1 MGKNLF
7 HSLSAKFTQLFL
19 DGQADQTSLQP
30 ETKED
35 TYQFISAGGFHTAAI
50 TKDGS
55 LYTWGNNEYG
65 QLGDGSQ
72 IDKNLPVRM
81 LKNVAAV
88 SAGGFHTAAITKDG
102 SLYTWGCNE
111 FGQLGDGTNV
121 NRLSPVRIMIN
132 VFAVSAGFKHTMAI
146 TNDGT
151 LYTWGCNQKNQ
162 IGPPTIILNL
172 PSTKNMS
179 EEQKEAIRN
188 ALYRNGTVARNEP
201 ENWPKQPFNECA
213 AAVSAGNFH
222 STKLTSDGN
231 AFAWGSD
238 QYHQLGTKKSGSYG
252 DPQFIMGGVTKI
264 EAGGFHTAAITKDG
278 SLYTW
283 GNNQC
288 GQLGRQ
294 TNEKRKMKPVKMMNN
309 VIAVSAGSN
318 HTAAITKD
326 GSLYTWGNNLFGQLG
341 DGTRVGRVEP
351 KKILNHVT
359 AVSAGARHTAAI
371 TKDGSLYTW
380 GNNEYGQLGDG
391 TNNAATLPCQIIRAC
406 ETEVLNEIRK
416 KDQYILNLATKNNT
430 DTPKYC
436 TIYVVIQRSD
446 DSLKSCEVAYAE
458 LPANGRIRT
467 EIKFPFPFEPGDIY
481 KIATEYRNA

>member
-35 TYQFISAGGFHTAAI
+35 TYQFISAGGF
-50 TKDGS
+50 
-55 LYTWGNNEYG
+55 
-65 QLGDGSQ
+65 
-72 IDKNLPVRM
+72 
-81 LKNVAAV
+81 
-88 SAGGFHTAAITKDG
+88 
-102 SLYTWGCNE
+102 
-111 FGQLGDGTNV
+111 
-121 NRLSPVRIMIN
+121 
-132 VFAVSAGFKHTMAI
+132 
-146 TNDGT
+146 
-151 LYTWGCNQKNQ
+151 
-162 IGPPTIILNL
+162 
-172 PSTKNMS
+172 
-179 EEQKEAIRN
+179 
-188 ALYRNGTVARNEP
+188 
-201 ENWPKQPFNECA
+201 
-213 AAVSAGNFH
+213 
-222 STKLTSDGN
+222 
-231 AFAWGSD
+231 
-238 QYHQLGTKKSGSYG
+238 
-252 DPQFIMGGVTKI
+252 
-264 EAGGFHTAAITKDG
+264 
-278 SLYTW
+278 
-283 GNNQC
+283 
-288 GQLGRQ
+288 
-294 TNEKRKMKPVKMMNN
+294 
-309 VIAVSAGSN
+309 
-318 HTAAITKD
+318 
-326 GSLYTWGNNLFGQLG
+326 
-341 DGTRVGRVEP
+341 
-351 KKILNHVT
+351 
-359 AVSAGARHTAAI
+359 HTAAI

>member
-1 MGKNLF
+1 MGKNPF

-35 TYQFISAGGFHTAAI
+35 TYQFI
-50 TKDGS
+50 
-55 LYTWGNNEYG
+55 
-65 QLGDGSQ
+65 
-72 IDKNLPVRM
+72 
-81 LKNVAAV
+81 

-252 DPQFIMGGVTKI
+252 YPQFIMGGVTKI

-326 GSLYTWGNNLFGQLG
+326 GSLYTWGNNEF
-341 DGTRVGRVEP
+341 
-351 KKILNHVT
+351 
-359 AVSAGARHTAAI
+359 
-371 TKDGSLYTW
+371 
-380 GNNEYGQLGDG
+380 GQLGDG